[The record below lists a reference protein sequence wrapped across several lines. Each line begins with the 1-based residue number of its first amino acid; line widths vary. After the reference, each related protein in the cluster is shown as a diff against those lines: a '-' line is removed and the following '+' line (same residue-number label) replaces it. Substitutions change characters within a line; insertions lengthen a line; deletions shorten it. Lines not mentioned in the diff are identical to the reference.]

1 MSNLVSKQQ
10 AGLPDIGH
18 LNEMVKEVLSLA
30 RQRGATA
37 SEASVSYG
45 EGLSVS
51 IRMGEVETLEFNRD
65 RGMSVTVYIG
75 QSKGSA
81 STSDWSKA
89 ALVESVD
96 AACSIARFTSE
107 DEYAGLADA
116 DRLARDI
123 PDLDLYHPWDLQAE
137 QAIQI
142 ATCCEQAARDE
153 DTRIT
158 NSDGATV
165 SSYQGLSVYGN
176 SNDFIGGYAGSRH
189 SVSCAV
195 IAGKGDGMQRDY
207 WYDVSRD
214 SDQLLSAE
222 AIGQIAAQRTVRR
235 LNGKRLGTRTSS
247 VLYVPELAR
256 GLIGHFSGAIRG
268 SRLYRKSTF
277 LLDKLGEQVFPDF
290 VNIFERPH
298 ILCALGSAPFDHEG
312 VQTADKD
319 IISNGTLCSYIL
331 SSYSARKLGMQTT
344 GNAGGV
350 HNLCIEPGQYDF
362 DELVKNMGTG
372 LIVTEL
378 MGQGVN
384 YVTGDYSR
392 GASGFWVEGGEIQ
405 YPVEEITIAGNLSD
419 MFMNIQELG
428 KDIDTRGNIR
438 CGSILI
444 DGMTI
449 AGE

>member
-1 MSNLVSKQQ
+1 MNNLSGKQD
-10 AGLPDIGH
+10 AGLPDIEQ
-18 LNEMVKEVLSLA
+18 LNAMVREVLSLA
-30 RQRGATA
+30 KQRGATA

-51 IRMGEVETLEFNRD
+51 VRMGEVETLEFNRD
-65 RGMSVTVYIG
+65 RAMGVTVYIG

-81 STSDWSKA
+81 STSDWSKK
-89 ALVESVD
+89 ALAESVD
-96 AACSIARFTSE
+96 AACSIARYTSE
-107 DEYAGLADA
+107 DEFAGLADV
-116 DRLARDI
+116 DRLAGDI

-137 QAIQI
+137 QAIQM
-142 ATCCEQAARDE
+142 ATTCEQAARDE
-153 DTRIT
+153 DERIT

-165 SSYQGLSVYGN
+165 STYQGLSVYGN
-176 SNDFIGGYAGSRH
+176 SNDFIGGYAGTRH
-189 SVSCAV
+189 SISCAV
-195 IAGKGDGMQRDY
+195 IADDDKGMQRDY

-214 SDQLLSAE
+214 SSQLLSAE
-222 AIGQIAAQRTVRR
+222 AIGKTAAQRTVRR
-235 LNGKRLGTRTSS
+235 LNGKRLGTRTSA

-256 GLIGHFSGAIRG
+256 GFMGHFSGAIRG
-268 SRLYRKSTF
+268 SRLYRKSSF
-277 LLDKLGEQVFPDF
+277 LLDKLDKQVFPDF
-290 VNIFERPH
+290 VNIVERPH
-298 ILCALGSAPFDHEG
+298 ILQALGSAPFDSEG

-319 IISNGTLCSYIL
+319 IISNGILGSYIL

-350 HNLCIEPGQYDF
+350 HNMCIEPGQYDF
-362 DELVKNMGTG
+362 EQLVKNMGTG

-378 MGQGVN
+378 MGHGIN

-405 YPVEEITIAGNLSD
+405 YPVDEITIAGNLSD

-428 KDIDTRGNIR
+428 KDIDTRGSIR
-438 CGSILI
+438 CGSILV

>member
-1 MSNLVSKQQ
+1 MSNLAPKQD
-10 AGLPDIGH
+10 AGLPDIEQ
-18 LNEMVKEVLSLA
+18 LNALVSDVLALA
-30 RQRGATA
+30 KKRGAT
-37 SEASVSYG
+37 STEASISYG

-51 IRMGEVETLEFNRD
+51 VRMGEVETLEFNRD
-65 RGMSVTVYIG
+65 RAMGVTVYFG

-89 ALVESVD
+89 ALAESVE
-96 AACSIARFTSE
+96 AACSIARYTSD
-107 DEYAGLADA
+107 DEFSGLADV
-116 DRLARDI
+116 DKLARDI
-123 PDLDLYHPWDLQAE
+123 PDLDLQHPWELQAE

-142 ATCCEQAARDE
+142 ATTCEQAARDE
-153 DTRIT
+153 DSRIT

-176 SNDFIGGYAGSRH
+176 SNDFMGGYAGSRH
-189 SVSCAV
+189 SISCAV
-195 IAGKGDGMQRDY
+195 IAEDNKGMQRDY

-214 SDQLLSAE
+214 SSQLQSAQ
-222 AIGQIAAQRTVRR
+222 AIGKKAAQRTVRR
-235 LNGKRLGTRTSS
+235 LNGKRLGTRNSA
-247 VLYVPELAR
+247 VLYVPELVR
-256 GLIGHFSGAIRG
+256 GFMGHFSSAIRG
-268 SRLYRKSTF
+268 GRLYRKSTF
-277 LLDKLGEQVFPDF
+277 LLDKLDKQVFPDF
-290 VNIFERPH
+290 VNISEQPH
-298 ILCALGSAPFDHEG
+298 IMQALGSAPFDGEG
-312 VQTADKD
+312 VQTAEKD
-319 IISNGTLCSYIL
+319 IISNGILHSYIL

-350 HNLCIEPGQYDF
+350 HNMCIEPGQYEF
-362 DELVKNMGTG
+362 EELVKNMGTG

-405 YPVEEITIAGNLSD
+405 YPVDEITIAGNLSD

-428 KDIDTRGNIR
+428 KDIDSRGSIR
-438 CGSILI
+438 CGSILV